1 MCSPYTGKELNTMDV
16 SVHKCSSCGKYQSP
30 PAYFCVSCNS
40 DKLESIEIP
49 GKGTLY
55 TYSTVYVPLSSLEDE
70 APYTVAVVEFQEDFK
85 LTGRLLVNSN
95 SENLEIGARVE
106 VVDVRDGVY
115 YFDICK

>member
-1 MCSPYTGKELNTMDV
+1 MDV
-16 SVHKCSSCGKYQSP
+16 LVCKCSFCGKYQSP
-30 PAYFCVSCNS
+30 PAYFCVSCKS

-49 GKGTLY
+49 GRGSLY
-55 TYSTVYVPLSSLEDE
+55 TYSTVYVPLSSLEEE
-70 APYTVAVVEFQEDFK
+70 APYTIAIVEFHEDIK
-85 LTGRLLVNSN
+85 LTGRIISPI

>member
-1 MCSPYTGKELNTMDV
+1 MD
-16 SVHKCSSCGKYQSP
+16 S
-30 PAYFCVSCNS
+30 
-40 DKLESIEIP
+40 LEIP

-55 TYSTVYVPLSSLEDE
+55 TYSTVYVPLSSLEEE
-70 APYTVAVVEFQEDFK
+70 APYTVAVVEFQEDLK
-85 LTGRLLVNSN
+85 LTGRLVNSI